1 MSKRCNRSA
10 ARCAAITEIFAAAGA
25 VLALGAGCKALEPV
39 QREPAS
45 AGLPDPGPDKEYT
58 VEWPYLGR
66 GQDRYIRLTLGDDV
80 TEVCRSVHPHFQF
93 DSAEP
98 LPQNHFEL
106 KALAECLNAPPIA
119 KLPISLVGRTDAKG
133 NAAYNDQL
141 GKRRAERV
149 KQILVESGVAA
160 DRFEVSSRGETGA
173 LGDQGLYSYGYDRR
187 VDIVLVGLVH
197 RPR

>member
-1 MSKRCNRSA
+1 MSKPCNRSA
-10 ARCAAITEIFAAAGA
+10 VRRATITIFLAAGVSA
-25 VLALGAGCKALEPV
+25 LALATGCAALEPA

-45 AGLPDPGPDKEYT
+45 AGLPDPGHDREYS
-58 VEWPYLGR
+58 VAWPYLGR
-66 GQDRYIRLTLGDDV
+66 GKDRYIRLTLGEDV

-98 LPQNHFEL
+98 LPQNYFEL
-106 KALAECLNAPPIA
+106 KALAECLNAPSVM
-119 KLPISLVGRTDAKG
+119 KLPISLVGHTDSKG
-133 NAAYNDQL
+133 NPGYNEQL
-141 GKRRAERV
+141 GQRRADRV
-149 KQILVESGVAA
+149 KQILVENGVAA
-160 DRFEVSSRGETGA
+160 DRFEISSRGENGA